1 MLPIPFLAGFTIMS
15 LASLLIYAKGSK
27 APPAR
32 HHTFIHSAV
41 PFIAA
46 TAYLAMAFGIG
57 DVVKPDL
64 TVTFVARYFDWSITT
79 PLLLTGLVLTA
90 VHDRGHAAGAL
101 IAIITLDV
109 LMILTGLVSS
119 LAVVPVAKWVWFA
132 WSCVAFLGVLYILW
146 VPLKT
151 ISRERGGAMDVAYN
165 KNLVFLTVIWFLY
178 PVVFAFGPEGTGT
191 ISAGGSIWAIL
202 VLDVIAKV
210 IYAFYAANNVEGA
223 LGQTSTAADYRA

>member
-15 LASLLIYAKGSK
+15 LASLIIYAKGSK
-27 APPAR
+27 VPPAR
-32 HHTFIHSAV
+32 THTYFHATV

-64 TVTFVARYFDWSITT
+64 SVTFVARYFDWSITT
-79 PLLLTGLVLTA
+79 PILLAGLTLTA
-90 VHDRGHAAGAL
+90 LHEREHAGGFL
-101 IAIITLDV
+101 VAIITLDV
-109 LMILTGLVSS
+109 LMILTGLISS

-146 VPLKT
+146 GPLKEV
-151 ISRERGGAMDVAYN
+151 SRVRGGAMDVAYGR
-165 KNLVFLTVIWFLY
+165 NLVFLTVVWFLY
-178 PVVFAFGPEGTGT
+178 PIVFAIGPEGTGAIT
-191 ISAGGSIWAIL
+191 AQTSVWSIL

-210 IYAFYAANNVEGA
+210 VYAFYAAANVERA
-223 LGQTSTAADYRA
+223 LGEDSRADRRA